1 MHTKKKIAAVTLT
14 AMLACSLLGGCT
26 KNNKDTTSSTSKST
40 AAAQLDF
47 SNSTLNGIV
56 TSVDDNVITL
66 SLNGRMNMRAGQGKG
81 MQAPDAPSGN
91 SGETDQTPPDAP
103 SGNGGETDQTPPD
116 APSGNNG
123 EMGHMNTDNT
133 STVTLTITDES
144 VLQDIAL
151 SDITEG
157 TFLTISFGD
166 NNQITGVA
174 KAEMGGNPGENPN
187 SSSNNSVNTGTGAN
201 TITADAEEEG
211 TSYTSE
217 KADEN
222 ALRIEGDISY
232 LGANLNVT
240 KSSGDTSNTEASD
253 FYGLNASVLGLEGAN
268 LTLSQ
273 SAISTTAKG
282 ANGVFAYG
290 SGTAVTLKN
299 TSITTQ
305 ADNSGGV
312 DVTGGASITAENLSI
327 ETSGNSSAALRSD
340 RGGGTLDVTAG
351 DYTTNG
357 TGSPAIYCTADIA
370 VKDAKLTANASE
382 GVVIEGNNSVTL
394 ENCQVTGNMQGT
406 YQGDESENL
415 HGIMIY
421 QSMSGDA
428 EEGRASFSVT
438 GGSITSLNGDLIYS
452 TNTSSVVNLNHV
464 ALTPAN
470 DTLLRVCGND
480 GSRGWGESGSNGA
493 DMELNATEQ
502 TLTGKIIVDE
512 ISSLNLSLSSNSTL
526 EGSINEENEGGAVT
540 VTLDDTSTWKLTGDS
555 YITSL
560 EGSLDSIDMNGH
572 TLYIN
577 GAAQKK

>member
-26 KNNKDTTSSTSKST
+26 KNNKDTKNTASENT

-91 SGETDQTPPDAP
+91 GEETDQTPPDAP
-103 SGNGGETDQTPPD
+103 SGNGEETGQAPPD
-116 APSGNNG
+116 APSDSNG

-133 STVTLTITDES
+133 STVTLTITNES
-144 VLQDIAL
+144 VLQDISL
-151 SDITEG
+151 SDIAEG
-157 TFLTISFGD
+157 TFLIISFGD

-217 KADEN
+217 TADEN

-253 FYGLNASVLGLEGAN
+253 FYGLNAGVLGLEGAN

-273 SAISTTAKG
+273 SAISTAAKG

-312 DVTGGASITAENLSI
+312 DVTGGA
-327 ETSGNSSAALRSD
+327 
-340 RGGGTLDVTAG
+340 
-351 DYTTNG
+351 
-357 TGSPAIYCTADIA
+357 
-370 VKDAKLTANASE
+370 
-382 GVVIEGNNSVTL
+382 
-394 ENCQVTGNMQGT
+394 
-406 YQGDESENL
+406 
-415 HGIMIY
+415 
-421 QSMSGDA
+421 
-428 EEGRASFSVT
+428 
-438 GGSITSLNGDLIYS
+438 
-452 TNTSSVVNLNHV
+452 
-464 ALTPAN
+464 
-470 DTLLRVCGND
+470 
-480 GSRGWGESGSNGA
+480 
-493 DMELNATEQ
+493 
-502 TLTGKIIVDE
+502 
-512 ISSLNLSLSSNSTL
+512 
-526 EGSINEENEGGAVT
+526 VT

-560 EGSLDSIDMNGH
+560 EGSLDSIDMNGY